1 LSKNII
7 YFLKQKNRE
16 NKRREFVKKGL
27 KSKYFMSQNII
38 KSRNFKLLTIATIL
52 LLSIIAFPK
61 SSEAKVK
68 KINAYAQKDEL
79 PSSAPRVL
87 YDKDIK
93 LYRKAFALQK
103 NGKIEEADKLLK
115 KVDNKVLMGYFLYH
129 RYMSPYYKTKYA
141 EAKNWLNK
149 YSDLPIANKVYELA
163 KMKAGKGADTSE
175 LKVNKKPKRS
185 NFYISADAIG
195 HDRII
200 KSSYRHLSRTKRA
213 KAKKVI
219 KDYEWAMRNG
229 YTKNAKRTLQS
240 AEAKKYITKGDYHR
254 MSSNLAHKYFIDYK
268 YDDAIEWAKKPAEKY
283 NDAKGNWTM
292 GLALFHNKKYDEA
305 KKYFVRLAKN
315 KDTSL
320 SQISAGAYW
329 AYKSL
334 EKKKITIDDDIAK
347 IEKEKMDYLKFASN
361 YPKTFY
367 GVIARYQLGMTLN
380 DDWSTEEFSFT
391 NAKEILSW
399 RAGVR
404 SIALMQMG
412 FKQEAM
418 AELRWLIFNNKQKS
432 DELIRSV
439 MIFAEVCGMQNLA
452 LGIAPYFKD
461 EKGELLYTSYL
472 YPEITLEDDSAWKI
486 DKALVHSFIRQ
497 ESMFKSRAS
506 SYVGAIGLM
515 QLMPSTA
522 SWLEKDRNLRSKE
535 GRRKLENPSYNIYL
549 GQKYVG
555 YLLNTPQVNQDL
567 IKLIISYNAGPGN
580 MDRWTKRYFRE
591 SEMEDPLFFIESI
604 RARETRIHVQRV
616 LTNLWH
622 YREKY
627 GQRIPSI
634 EDLINGQWAK
644 YKNMDLHLKQNFPKQ

>member
-1 LSKNII
+1 MRIKIVKQGLS
-7 YFLKQKNRE
+7 
-16 NKRREFVKKGL
+16 
-27 KSKYFMSQNII
+27 SKDFMSHINI
-38 KSRNFKLLTIATIL
+38 KFSNFKILTIVML
-52 LLSIIAFPK
+52 LLLCIGTFPK
-61 SSEAKVK
+61 QSYAK
-68 KINAYAQKDEL
+68 KINAYAEKDEL
-79 PSSAPRVL
+79 PNSAPRVL

-93 LYRKAFALQK
+93 LYKEAFSLQK
-103 NGKIEEADKLLK
+103 QGKIIEADKLLK

-129 RYMSPYYKTKYA
+129 RYMSPYYKTKYS
-141 EAKNWLNK
+141 EAKNWLKK
-149 YSDLPIANKVYELA
+149 YSDLPVANKVYELA
-163 KMKAGKGADTSE
+163 KVKAGRGADVRE

-185 NFYISADAIG
+185 NFYITADAIG

-200 KSSYRHLSRTKRA
+200 KSSYRHFPKSKRA
-213 KAKKVI
+213 KAKKAI

-240 AEAKKYITKGDYHR
+240 ADAKKYLTKGDYHR

-268 YDDAIEWAKKPAEKY
+268 YNDAIEWAKKPAEKY
-283 NDAKGNWTM
+283 NDPKGNWTM
-292 GLALFHNKKYDEA
+292 GLALFHKGKYEEA
-305 KKYFVRLAKN
+305 KKYFIRLAKN

-334 EKKKITIDDDIAK
+334 EKQTVKIEDDIAK
-347 IEKEKMDYLKFASN
+347 IEKEKNGYLKFSAS

-367 GVIARYQLGMTLN
+367 GVIARYQLGMALN
-380 DDWSTEEFSFT
+380 DNWSTEEFSFT

-412 FKQEAM
+412 FKLEAM
-418 AELRWLIFNNKQKS
+418 SELRWLIFNNKAKS

-472 YPEITLEDDSAWKI
+472 YPEITLEDDSAWKV

-497 ESMFKSRAS
+497 ESMFKSKAS

-515 QLMPSTA
+515 QLMPATA
-522 SWLEKDRNLRSKE
+522 SWIEKDRNLRSKE
-535 GRRKLENPSYNIYL
+535 GKKRLENPSYNIYL
-549 GQKYVG
+549 GQKYIN
-555 YLLNTPQVNQDL
+555 YLLNTSQVNHDL

-580 MDRWTKRYFRE
+580 MDRWTKRFFRE
-591 SEMEDPLFFIESI
+591 SGAKDPLFFIESI

-634 EDLINGQWAK
+634 EELINGNWAK
-644 YKNMDLHLKQNFPKQ
+644 YKNMDLKQNFPGE